1 MSYRSL
7 AIILIAILVLGEA
20 GLAVWRH
27 LPIEPSTAPVF
38 SFPPAAANFGKS
50 DRLTQEI
57 AAFGCDRG
65 AEWTGTAD
73 DGTRISLLYFEA
85 DAIED
90 QPLRDVALHKPE
102 ACNEGLGYQL
112 KDVSAKRVYHPSSQ
126 QPSIFDST
134 CFVNPSGDE
143 IFMFKLVWVQG
154 RGSLEFRDPA
164 GIRKERLK
172 NSFHRQP
179 RAARVLQAG
188 VFHAQNAD
196 LAWQSFRTLVLD
208 HLEW

>member
-65 AEWTGTAD
+65 AEWTGTGACK
-73 DGTRISLLYFEA
+73 ISS
-85 DAIED
+85 
-90 QPLRDVALHKPE
+90 VK
-102 ACNEGLGYQL
+102 
-112 KDVSAKRVYHPSSQ
+112 
-126 QPSIFDST
+126 
-134 CFVNPSGDE
+134 
-143 IFMFKLVWVQG
+143 
-154 RGSLEFRDPA
+154 
-164 GIRKERLK
+164 
-172 NSFHRQP
+172 
-179 RAARVLQAG
+179 AR
-188 VFHAQNAD
+188 
-196 LAWQSFRTLVLD
+196 S
-208 HLEW
+208 